1 MSNQLLARIPEGIT
15 YVFRAPRDV
24 AIGWDDIEETGTMA
38 RVDPAFPTETGN
50 AKTLATAQQ
59 WACGYGCEAE
69 ASTCAVANAPI
80 AKITIVNLEL
90 RDEGGRAYKAALPTI
105 EGRTPYVDLRED
117 VFLDA
122 MLTNG
127 VAPGGVLDGPFI
139 WARVGSQMKLIRV
152 GSVLHRHVVE
162 ADERGRRKVVASTDL
177 VRGGVYANKKG
188 DLFVYL
194 GQCDTDE
201 LVYEKKRA
209 DYYGRRED
217 TFTVTHKAHRNVQA
231 WFELLSYEFDKA
243 QPKTAQLQKVFD
255 TALRTWDRTYGPSY
269 WSFSV
274 VKKKSAIEQVGAVE
288 LPANLWEPIRA
299 MGAAATAHRLDSN
312 STARNYAT
320 QHWDEYR
327 KQHEAAHPDACAG
340 HAVLRLVRDVGAGRP
355 HVADFERWLPVGT
368 LPYAAKVTDLE
379 ARFVPGGLYES
390 ATGQQYVC
398 FGPCVTNEIVTMQE
412 PGPGFCSLV
421 YTSVCG
427 DDLRTVAW
435 LELDRRADEVPEAAM
450 QRILSDP
457 GSHTA
462 SHCVKFGVWD
472 YSLKRVMATFSGAQ
486 WETLRAT
493 ATAAAEWSKRHPP
506 TRHRKG
512 ALPSGGVDPEFL
524 ASISRVAYVRAYGTT
539 RPAVPEFD
547 LLLAAPLTL

>member
-1 MSNQLLARIPEGIT
+1 MSDNLLARIPEGIT
-15 YVFRAPRDV
+15 YVFRAPREV

-59 WACGYGCEAE
+59 WASGYGREAE
-69 ASTCAVANAPI
+69 APTCAVANSPI

-90 RDEGGRAYKAALPTI
+90 RDEGGRAYKAALPPI

-139 WARVGSQMKLIRV
+139 WARVGSQMKLVRV

-162 ADERGRRKVVASTDL
+162 ADERGRRKAVAATDL

-201 LVYEKKRA
+201 LVYEKARA

-217 TFTVTHKAHRNVQA
+217 KFTVTHKAHRNVQA
-231 WFELLSYEFDKA
+231 WFELLSYEFDDA

-255 TALRTWDRTYGPSY
+255 TALRELDRTHGPLY

-274 VKKKSAIEQVGAVE
+274 VKKKSAIDHVGAVE
-288 LPANLWEPIRA
+288 LPANLWEQIRA

-327 KQHEAAHPDACAG
+327 KRHAAAHPDACAA
-340 HAVLRLVRDVGAGRP
+340 HAVLQLVRDVGAGRP
-355 HVADFERWLPVGT
+355 EVADFELWLPTET
-368 LPYAAKVTDLE
+368 LPKTSKTAELE

-390 ATGQQYVC
+390 KSGKRYVC
-398 FGPCVTNEIVTMQE
+398 FGPCVTNEIATTQE
-412 PGPGFCSLV
+412 PGPGLGSRI
-421 YTSVCG
+421 YTSTCSEA
-427 DDLRTVAW
+427 LHTVAW
-435 LELDRRADEVPEAAM
+435 LELDTLVDETPVAAM
-450 QRILSDP
+450 QRLLSDR

-462 SHCVKFGVWD
+462 TYRVKFGARD
-472 YSLKRVMATFSGAQ
+472 YVLKQAITTFSGAQ
-486 WETLRAT
+486 WEALRAT
-493 ATAAAEWSKRHPP
+493 ATAAAEWSKRNAK
-506 TRHRKG
+506 TRYGNLTMPRG
-512 ALPSGGVDPEFL
+512 DVDPEFL
-524 ASISRVAYVRAYGTT
+524 ASISRVAYVRAYGTE

-547 LLLAAPLTL
+547 RLLAAPLTL